1 MGLRI
6 ATNVS
11 SIAAQGSL
19 AKNAVDQTNTLGKLS
34 SGNRI
39 NKASDDAAGLAMV
52 KKLRAE
58 LPVLTKRKEMQTMV
72 YQCFKRQKEDLMK
85 FQSSRPFKRA
95 SCSIFFR
102 YRWRQRE
109 RVR

>member
-11 SIAAQGSL
+11 SIAAQRSL

-39 NKASDDAAGLAMV
+39 NKASDDAAGLAM
-52 KKLRAE
+52 LS
-58 LPVLTKRKEMQTMV
+58 L
-72 YQCFKRQKEDLMK
+72 
-85 FQSSRPFKRA
+85 
-95 SCSIFFR
+95 IHI
-102 YRWRQRE
+102 
-109 RVR
+109 